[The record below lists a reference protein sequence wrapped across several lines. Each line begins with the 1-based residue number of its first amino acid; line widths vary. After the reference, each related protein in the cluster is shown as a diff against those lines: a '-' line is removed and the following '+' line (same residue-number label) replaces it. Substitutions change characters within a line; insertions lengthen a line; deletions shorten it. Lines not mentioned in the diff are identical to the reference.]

1 MFQATELTRLQ
12 TQKKLLV
19 LQSRANRLLLASEWQ
34 QLRSAERWREDAL
47 RLVKQH
53 PILTAT
59 LATAAGVMAVG
70 GIRQPAATAGSLG
83 RLGQLATLAFSIWK
97 HLRRNHSIP

>member
-34 QLRSAERWREDAL
+34 QLRSAERWRQDAL
-47 RLVKQH
+47 RLVRQH
-53 PILTAT
+53 PILTSA
-59 LATAAGVMAVG
+59 LATAAGVLAVRT
-70 GIRQPAATAGSLG
+70 ISQPAATTASLG
-83 RLGQLATLAFSIWK
+83 RLGQLMTIAFSIWK
-97 HLRRNHSIP
+97 HLRRKA